1 MAGNAFWGFI
11 VGAMMIAV
19 LVVVS
24 QCTGESDD
32 PGRAFQPGWDER
44 TLQ

>member
-24 QCTGESDD
+24 QCTGEGDD
-32 PGRAFQPGWDER
+32 PHQALEHGWE
-44 TLQ
+44 TPTP